1 MSAFRRSDNT
11 SATEAAAEVRR
22 LQPVDAAQMAARPA
36 SVLTSYVELEYD
48 DLAAEQDAL
57 WQAEGTAASRGV
69 ASAQRQAQPGFKT
82 ARSHQRGQRAVVGQA
97 RAAYLDAVTH
107 LGPFCHRE
115 PGAKKWYLT
124 RWLFLLGGDI
134 AGQAGAALSY
144 GEPYATAIPQA
155 LASGMAALT
164 AGMVGAELRNLRAT
178 ARRQHDADAVPDAL
192 TPWPHLFRAPD
203 HGHRL
208 AHIAIGIG
216 ALAGLS
222 VAGAIFWLRLIVE
235 GAAAGAVYGLLA
247 VGITLASGI
256 NAYFYADEIAD
267 HIDAA
272 EARYSRE
279 LKRSQQLAVRPEL
292 LRHNAARAEA
302 ASIRNEHH
310 ARGEAA
316 TRHLGAL
323 KWRVLSNNPG
333 VAGHGIAGST
343 QPPIGRRGREDKPS

>member
-11 SATEAAAEVRR
+11 FAVNAATEVRR
-22 LQPVDAAQMAARPA
+22 LQPVDSAKMAPRPV

-48 DLAAEQDAL
+48 ELGAEQEAL
-57 WQAEGTAASRGV
+57 WRAEGESASRSAASAR
-69 ASAQRQAQPGFKT
+69 RQARSGFKA
-82 ARSHQRGQRAVVGQA
+82 ARGHQRGHRAVLDQA
-97 RAAYLDAVTH
+97 RTAYLDVATH
-107 LGPFCHRE
+107 LGPYRHRE

-124 RWLFLLGGDI
+124 RWAFLLGGDI

-144 GEPYATAIPQA
+144 GEPYETAIPQA

-164 AGMVGAELRNLRAT
+164 AGMVGAELRNMRAA
-178 ARRQHDADAVPDAL
+178 ARRQHDVDAL
-192 TPWPHLFRAPD
+192 PEALAPWPHLFRTPD
-203 HGHRL
+203 RGHKL
-208 AHIAIGIG
+208 AMIAIGVG

-222 VAGAIFWLRLIVE
+222 VAGAISCLRLIIE

-247 VGITLASGI
+247 VGIALASAI

-279 LKRSQQLAVRPEL
+279 LKRSQALASRPEL
-292 LRHNAARAEA
+292 LRHNATRAEA
-302 ASIRNEHH
+302 SSIRTEHF
-310 ARGEAA
+310 ARGDAA
-316 TRHLGAL
+316 KRHLGAL

-333 VAGHGIAGST
+333 VAGHGIAGPS
-343 QPPIGRRGREDKPS
+343 QSPIGRRGREDKPS

>member
-1 MSAFRRSDNT
+1 MSVFRRSDTT
-11 SATEAAAEVRR
+11 SAVDAAAEVRR
-22 LQPVDAAQMAARPA
+22 LQPVDSAQMAARPA
-36 SVLTSYVELEYD
+36 SVLTSYVELEHD
-48 DLAAEQDAL
+48 ELGAEQEAL
-57 WQAEGTAASRGV
+57 WRAEGTSASR
-69 ASAQRQAQPGFKT
+69 AATSEQRQARPGFKA
-82 ARSHQRGQRAVVGQA
+82 ARGHQRGQRTVVEQA
-97 RAAYLDAVTH
+97 RAVYLDAVTH
-107 LGPFCHRE
+107 LGPYRHRE

-164 AGMVGAELRNLRAT
+164 AGMVGAELRNLRAA

-192 TPWPHLFRAPD
+192 TPWPHLFRASD
-203 HGHRL
+203 RGHKL
-208 AHIAIGIG
+208 ALIAIGIG

-222 VAGAIFWLRLIVE
+222 VAGAIFWLRLIIE
-235 GAAAGAVYGLLA
+235 GSAAGAVYGLLA
-247 VGITLASGI
+247 VGIALASAI

-272 EARYSRE
+272 EARYGRE
-279 LKRSQQLAVRPEL
+279 LKRAQMLAARPEL

-302 ASIRNEHH
+302 ASIRDEHH

-316 TRHLGAL
+316 MRHLGAL

-333 VAGHGIAGST
+333 VAGHGFAGPS
-343 QPPIGRRGREDKPS
+343 QPPIGRRGREDKLP